1 MIDYK
6 PLLIRELNAILPTYY
21 ELFVDST
28 TETPCI
34 TIMESNN
41 SAQEE
46 GDNIRF
52 SLISFNI
59 KIWADDLNVIA
70 EKGMELDQKMFEL
83 GFSRIS
89 YTELWMGN
97 QCSAIF
103 RYEILAN
110 ENY

>member
-6 PLLIRELNAILPTYY
+6 PLLIRELSSILPTYY
-21 ELFVDST
+21 ELFQDST

-34 TIMESNN
+34 TIMESSNI
-41 SAQEE
+41 AEEE

-52 SLISFNI
+52 ARIAFNI
-59 KIWADDLNVIA
+59 KIWADDIAVIA
-70 EKGMELDQKMFEL
+70 EKGQELDRKMFEL
-83 GFSRIS
+83 DFQRTS
-89 YTELWMGN
+89 YNELWMGN

-110 ENY
+110 ENL

>member
-6 PLLIRELNAILPTYY
+6 PLLIRELDTILPTYY
-21 ELFVDST
+21 ELFVDSE

-41 SAQEE
+41 IAQEE

-52 SLISFNI
+52 SRISFNI
-59 KIWADDLNVIA
+59 KIWADDVSIISQ
-70 EKGMELDQKMFEL
+70 KGQDLDTKMYSL
-83 GFSRIS
+83 GFTRTS
-89 YTELWMGN
+89 YNELWLGN

-110 ENY
+110 ENL